1 MPEATQT
8 QSRTE
13 RVAEAKAAARLGG
26 TERHRERHVHAG
38 KLLVRDR
45 LRLLLDEESFEDGL
59 LARAEDG
66 YPADAVVT
74 VVGTVEGR
82 TVCVVA
88 NDFTVKAGTWGRKTF
103 EKITRMQEL
112 ARELGV
118 PIVYLIDSAGARI
131 NEQAES
137 FAGRRAWGNIFY
149 EQIQLSG
156 RVPSISAMF
165 GPSPAGSAY
174 LPALCDCVVMVR
186 GQATAYLGSPRMSE
200 IATREKVTLEEM
212 GGAEMHCTV
221 SGFGDVLV
229 DDERVAIE
237 VVRRYLS
244 YLPSNWQQKPPLAV
258 PVTAASE
265 KPIEEL
271 VPERENVAFDMKK
284 VIKAFVDEG
293 SFFEIKA
300 RFAKELITGFARVD
314 GVPVGL
320 VANQS
325 MHKAGAL
332 FPDSSDKAAKFIWL
346 CNAFDVPIIFL
357 QDIPGFM
364 IGSQI
369 ERQGILRHGAK
380 MLFAVAE
387 ATVPRIVVLVRK
399 AYGGGYLG
407 MSGSPMRP
415 TAVLGLPTAMV
426 ALMGPATA
434 VNAVHAGRLA
444 EIEDDAER
452 AEFAAARKAE
462 YEAELDVVRIASEN
476 AVDAVVTGSELRGE
490 LAQRLRAYRL
500 MPAAVQPRRNGVY
513 PV

>member
-1 MPEATQT
+1 MSDPIAND
-8 QSRTE
+8 RAE
-13 RVAEAKAAARLGG
+13 RVAEARATARLGG
-26 TERHRERHVHAG
+26 SEHHRERHVQAG
-38 KLLVRDR
+38 KMLVRDR
-45 LRLLLDEESFEDGL
+45 LRLLLDEETFEDGL
-59 LARAEDG
+59 LARTRDG
-66 YPADAVVT
+66 YAADAVVT
-74 VVGTVEGR
+74 VVGKIEGR

-112 ARELGV
+112 ALELGV

-221 SGFGDVLV
+221 SGFGDILV
-229 DDERVAIE
+229 DDEHAAIE
-237 VVRRYLS
+237 AVRRYLS
-244 YLPSNWQQKPPLAV
+244 YLPPNWEHKPPSVEPV
-258 PVTAASE
+258 PPAPG

-271 VPERENVAFDMKK
+271 VPQRENVAFDMKK
-284 VIKAFVDEG
+284 VINAFVDEG
-293 SFFEIKA
+293 TFFEIKA
-300 RFAKELITGFARVD
+300 KFARELITGFARI
-314 GVPVGL
+314 GGMSVGL

-357 QDIPGFM
+357 QDIPGYM
-364 IGSQI
+364 IGSQV

-415 TAVLGLPTAMV
+415 TAVIGLPTAMV
-426 ALMGPATA
+426 ALMGPAAA

-444 EIEDDAER
+444 EFDDETER
-452 AEFAAARKAE
+452 AAFAAARKAE
-462 YEAELDVVRIASEN
+462 FEAELDVVRIASEN
-476 AVDAVVTGSELRGE
+476 AIDAVVTGSELRDE
-490 LAQRLRAYRL
+490 LAQRLSAYRL
-500 MPAAVQPRRNGVY
+500 RPSAVQPRRNGVY